1 VRYAEKIGTFVH
13 ESPEWYAARRS
24 GLGGS
29 EIAAV
34 LGLSP
39 WTSKFALWHRKAGNV
54 GEERD
59 NAGMSWG
66 RRLETVI
73 AEKWAEDHPDWSMR
87 RTGTWRSKARPW
99 QIANPDR
106 LVNSAAGP
114 AGILEVKTA
123 HGMDG
128 WEWGESGSDDI
139 PVYYR
144 CQGMHY
150 LDVFGLEFCHFAVL
164 IGGSDYREFTIRFDP
179 DEAEQMR
186 KAGEEF
192 LASLAAGR
200 QPDIDDSTSTYRA
213 IRELHPDIDG
223 SEVELPEETAVQY
236 LAACKAETSIK
247 AWKQRTASEVLDAMG
262 SARYALHGGE
272 RIAMRT
278 AVRDGI
284 PFLRPLTRKDIA
296 A

>member
-1 VRYAEKIGTFVH
+1 VRYAEKIGTFTP
-13 ESPEWYAARRS
+13 ESPEWYAARRA

-29 EIAAV
+29 DIAAV

-66 RRLETVI
+66 RRLESVI
-73 AEKWAEDHPDWSMR
+73 AEKWAEDHPDWMMR
-87 RTGTWRSKARPW
+87 RTGTWRSRMRPW

-106 LVNSAAGP
+106 LLNNGLSTAR
-114 AGILEVKTA
+114 ILEVKTA

-128 WEWGESGSDDI
+128 WEWGETGSDQI

-150 LDVFGLEFCHFAVL
+150 MDVFGMEFCEFAVL
-164 IGGSDYREFTIRFDP
+164 IGGSDYREFTIKYDA

-186 KAGEEF
+186 QAGQEF

-200 QPDIDDSTSTYRA
+200 QPDIDDSASTYQA
-213 IRELHPDIDG
+213 IRQLHPDIDG
-223 SEVELPEETAVQY
+223 LDIEIPAETAVEY
-236 LAACKAETSIK
+236 LAACKAETSVK
-247 AWKQRTASEVLDAMG
+247 KWKQRTVSQVLDAMG
-262 SARYALHGGE
+262 TAKYATHGDE

-278 AVRDGI
+278 AVRDGT
-284 PFLRPLTRKDIA
+284 PFLRPINRKEA
-296 A
+296 AA